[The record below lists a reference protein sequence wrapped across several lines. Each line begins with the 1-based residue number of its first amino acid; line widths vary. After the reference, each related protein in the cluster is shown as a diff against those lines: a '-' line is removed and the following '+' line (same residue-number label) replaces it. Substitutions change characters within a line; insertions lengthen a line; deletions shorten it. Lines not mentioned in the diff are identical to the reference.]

1 MDGGVLGPGQWVS
14 VLLNLNREMDDAVVG
29 ETEEDDDEDCP
40 ALCADT
46 FQDSLR
52 TVRSLVDTAHSGSSG
67 RTRFALLEDALWR
80 ALVLPLHSP
89 TRELRR
95 RVLAAG
101 SRGREG
107 APVQVRQ
114 DRRPPGVGP
123 LPSPRRR
130 RPRPP
135 REVQLP
141 VRRLPKTTWG
151 RRPTRTWLYDVNG
164 VDRMAVPSRIEGTGG
179 PLGQRCVSTCSPSL
193 SLT

>member
-14 VLLNLNREMDDAVVG
+14 VLLNLNREMDDEIIGKPENEDNKVG
-29 ETEEDDDEDCP
+29 P
-40 ALCADT
+40 APCANPL
-46 FQDSLR
+46 QDSLP
-52 TVRSLVDTAHSGSSG
+52 TVRSLVDAAHSGSSG
-67 RTRFALLEDALWR
+67 RTRFALLKDALWR

-89 TRELRR
+89 TRELRGR
-95 RVLAAG
+95 ALAAR
-101 SRGREG
+101 SRGCGG

-123 LPSPRRR
+123 LPSPGRR

-151 RRPTRTWLYDVNG
+151 HRPTRTWLYDVNG
-164 VDRMAVPSRIEGTGG
+164 VDRVAVPSRIEGTGG
-179 PLGQRCVSTCSPSL
+179 TLGQRCVSTCSPSL